1 MKLLCYSLNNFAP
14 KIVAASAQRDWM
26 DAFPDR
32 HAYRCLPLSIANAH
46 GWEVLC
52 PVPIE
57 IEWNG
62 GPAVEDL
69 TVRALKPLPG
79 GTRTEEFCRSNFS
92 RGIATFHLDYLFRTE
107 PGWDL
112 LATGPF
118 NRPKDNAAPLTGIM
132 EADWLPYPFTM
143 NWQIQRPGR
152 LVFEQDEPFCFI
164 VPIKKQALVDCQPEI
179 RNLADAPELARQ
191 HEEFRAARDNFMQ
204 RFHAGDEATLRQAWQ
219 KYYFTGRHP
228 DGTAADNHLSKLR
241 LPEPL
246 DLRAPSMAASEAST
260 IDAQPAH
267 DSSAKWSD
275 DSPLNAMQGERPCER
290 NERGRRRIDANGRVA
305 DWSGIRVVRSSAD
318 ADYCDFIVAEELLSP
333 EQCDELSRAYREL
346 AGLMFRSDR
355 IDPYWNNR
363 FIWHADIAAARPAI
377 GALMID
383 AQRRAVDIV
392 KEFYQIHAPLYPDL
406 LQIVLLAGGHVHVA
420 ARGQCQPGRQSSPHV
435 ASRAVGGRLRER
447 RLRGR
452 RTLFHRARYRD
463 QAETRDVRRD
473 DGGVSSRACGAARRN
488 GRAADDAILPDV
500 RSGQGRGITGCVT
513 SREDF
518 HGSQAETVDAGVV
531 AHQDVQHAAA
541 CDRAGLV
548 DGPRFTGR
556 GGRSTRQKKS
566 VSDRSSQEARHT

>member
-152 LVFEQDEPFCFI
+152 VVFEQDEPFCFI

-241 LPEPL
+241 LREPL

-260 IDAQPAH
+260 VDAQPAH
-267 DSSAKWSD
+267 DGSAKWSD
-275 DSPLNAMQGERPCER
+275 DSPLNAMQDERPCER

-363 FIWHADIAAARPAI
+363 FIWHADIAAARPAT

-406 LQIVLLAGGHVHVA
+406 LQIVSWQAGMFM
-420 ARGQCQPGRQSSPHV
+420 SPH
-435 ASRAVGGRLRER
+435 ADNANPDGSHHHMSHRE
-447 RLRGR
+447 L
-452 RTLFHRARYRD
+452 
-463 QAETRDVRRD
+463 
-473 DGGVSSRACGAARRN
+473 S
-488 GRAADDAILPDV
+488 
-500 RSGQGRGITGCVT
+500 
-513 SREDF
+513 
-518 HGSQAETVDAGVV
+518 GVV
-531 AHQDVQHAAA
+531 YVNDDYEGGELYFTALDIAIKPKRGMFVGMTAGFHHEHAVLRVETGERLTMPFFLTF
-541 CDRAGLV
+541 DRAKAEASLV
-548 DGPRFTGR
+548 
-556 GGRSTRQKKS
+556 
-566 VSDRSSQEARHT
+566 A